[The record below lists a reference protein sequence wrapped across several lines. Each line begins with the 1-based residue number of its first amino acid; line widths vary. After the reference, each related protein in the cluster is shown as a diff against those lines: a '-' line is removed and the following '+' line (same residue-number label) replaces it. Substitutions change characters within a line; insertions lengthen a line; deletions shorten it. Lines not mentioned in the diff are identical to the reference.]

1 MQSIEQ
7 FIEVKTDHLGHI
19 YSEGFY
25 VSSKFLKYGKCTSS
39 SRFCEEQARWSE
51 SGASGLH
58 IYDKYINYQGD
69 FCQPLTFANS
79 LDPDQT
85 QQKVS
90 RDQYPNRL
98 TLWVRGLK
106 SLSLYRGMQCRP

>member
-7 FIEVKTDHLGHI
+7 FIKVKTDHLGHI

-25 VSSKFLKYGKCTSS
+25 ESSKVLKYGKCASS
-39 SRFCEEQARWSE
+39 SRFCEEKAQWSE
-51 SGASGLH
+51 SGARGLH
-58 IYDKYINYQGD
+58 VYDNYINYQGD
-69 FCQPLTFANS
+69 FCQLLIFANS
-79 LDPDQT
+79 LDPDQA

-90 RDQYPNRL
+90 CDQYPNRL

-106 SLSLYRGMQCRP
+106 AESLYRGKQCRP

>member
-7 FIEVKTDHLGHI
+7 FIKVKTYHLGHI

-25 VSSKFLKYGKCTSS
+25 VSSKVLKYGKCTSS

-51 SGASGLH
+51 SGARGLQ
-58 IYDKYINYQGD
+58 ICGKYIKYLGN
-69 FCQPLTFANS
+69 FCQLLTFANS
-79 LDPDQT
+79 LDPDQD

-90 RDQYPNRL
+90 RDQYP
-98 TLWVRGLK
+98 
-106 SLSLYRGMQCRP
+106 YCFI